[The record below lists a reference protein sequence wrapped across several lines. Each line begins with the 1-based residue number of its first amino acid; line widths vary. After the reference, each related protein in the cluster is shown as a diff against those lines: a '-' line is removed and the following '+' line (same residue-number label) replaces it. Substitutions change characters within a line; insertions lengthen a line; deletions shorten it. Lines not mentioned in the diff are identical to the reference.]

1 MEAAHHRTPPP
12 VIASVFREARPLRP
26 AAGGAIHSLETV
38 SLRKEYPG
46 TVALGSVSLRCAGGR
61 VRALLGKNGAG
72 KSTLV
77 ALLGGAQQPSAGR
90 ILIDGAPVAFRTP
103 AEAIARGIATVHQ
116 ELTIIPDLSVGEN
129 ILLGRLPRRGPGLID
144 WGETFRRA
152 ASHIDELGLSLDVRA
167 EAGKLPVAGQQMV
180 EIARAMSRAPSV
192 LMLDEPTSALPLR
205 ETETLFALLR
215 RLAATGVVILYIT
228 HRLGEIER
236 IADDVTVLRNGE
248 VAGTLPVQEATPAA
262 IASMMYGEL
271 ASGAHRA
278 PLHPPGDPVMQVSG
292 FTRRG
297 AYQGV
302 SFTLRRGEILGIGG
316 VLGAGRTEL
325 LRGLFGAD
333 PHDAGTVTVGGTTV
347 HPSSP
352 AQMKR
357 LGVVLAPED
366 RKREGL
372 VRTLSTAVN
381 VNLARYWP
389 AAFPYVA
396 TARRDAAVAGRF
408 VREFGIAVPG
418 LDAPV
423 AALSGGNQQKVV
435 IAKWL
440 ATGPRVLLLDE
451 PTRGIDIAAKRQ
463 VYDTVRRLCAGGLSA
478 VVVSSELEELLD
490 VCHRIIVLRGGSL
503 CGEVLPEETTIKGLL
518 GLCMA

>member
-1 MEAAHHRTPPP
+1 VSA
-12 VIASVFREARPLRP
+12 PL
-26 AAGGAIHSLETV
+26 HTLETV

-46 TVALGSVSLRCAGGR
+46 TIALNNVSVSCAGGR

-77 ALLGGAQQPSAGR
+77 ALLGGAEKPTAGA
-90 ILIDGAPVAFRTP
+90 ILIDGEPVSFRSP
-103 AEAIARGIATVHQ
+103 AEAMARGIATVHQ
-116 ELTIIPDLSVGEN
+116 ELTIIPDLTVGEN
-129 ILLGRLPRRGPGLID
+129 ILLGRLPRRRAALID
-144 WGETFRRA
+144 WRETFRRA
-152 ASHIDELGLSLDVRA
+152 ASHLEELGLPLDVRRPA
-167 EAGKLPVAGQQMV
+167 RELPVAGQQMV

-192 LMLDEPTSALPLR
+192 LMLDEPTSALASR

-215 RLAATGVVILYIT
+215 RLAAGGVVILYIT
-228 HRLGEIER
+228 HRLGEIHR

-248 VAGTLPVQEATPAA
+248 VAGTVPVGEATPAA
-262 IASMMYGEL
+262 IASMMYGGSVERTRREAL
-271 ASGAHRA
+271 
-278 PLHPPGDPVMQVSG
+278 PPPGEPVMEVSG

-297 AYQGV
+297 AYEGI

-333 PHDAGTVTVGGTTV
+333 PPGSGTVTIGGTAIV
-347 HPSSP
+347 PSSP

-372 VRTLSTAVN
+372 VRILSTAVN
-381 VNLARYWP
+381 MNLARYWS
-389 AAFPYVA
+389 AKFPYAA
-396 TARRDAAVAGRF
+396 TARSDAAVAGRF
-408 VREFGIAVPG
+408 VRELGIAAPR

-463 VYDTVRRLCAGGLSA
+463 VFDTIRRLCGGGLSA
-478 VVVSSELEELLD
+478 IVVSSELEELLD
-490 VCHRIIVLRGGSL
+490 NCHRIIVLRSGSV
-503 CGEVLPEETTIKGLL
+503 CGEVLPEESTIEQLV